1 MKKAWM
7 AAALL
12 FVLTAAGM
20 GIGLAAQK
28 NGQKDEKEWREIHLG
43 MFLENPVSFS
53 EGETMEDNRFL
64 DWIRRDLGIRVT
76 YDWIYSKDE
85 FQRNIDLYIACDML
99 PDALLVEEKQYR
111 QMLEYDLLQPVTE
124 VYRDMASDQ
133 LKAYVGQYGRTRDG
147 SSNGRRGND
156 GDSLPQPYRQRY
168 QSYVD
173 PTGLAG

>member
-1 MKKAWM
+1 MKKVWP
-7 AAALL
+7 AAALIFAL
-12 FVLTAAGM
+12 AVIGL
-20 GIGLAAQK
+20 GIGMAAQK

-53 EGETMEDNRFL
+53 GVETMEDNRFL
-64 DWIRRDLGIRVT
+64 DWIRRDLGIQVT

-124 VYRDMASDQ
+124 IYRDMASDQ
-133 LKAYVGQYGRTRDG
+133 LKAYVDSMG
-147 SSNGRRGND
+147 SQGVEAVTEEGEMMAIPFP
-156 GDSLPQPYRQRY
+156 SLTA
-168 QSYVD
+168 S
-173 PTGLAG
+173 GISLM